1 MAADAGSIVRNLLW
15 PDINAGN
22 EVVLIMHSSAG
33 GPGAMAAKGL
43 SVAERRAAGHTGGIL
58 GLIFISGFVAQEGQ
72 TLLDSIGGRYAPWV
86 IEYVSNSSC
95 TLYGFADN

>member
-43 SVAERRAAGHTGGIL
+43 SVAQRRAVGHTGGIL
-58 GLIFISGFVAQEGQ
+58 G
-72 TLLDSIGGRYAPWV
+72 
-86 IEYVSNSSC
+86 
-95 TLYGFADN
+95 